1 MADSL
6 PPVCA
11 SSWVVFGVSTSFS
24 PDPHPRFSP
33 KKASNIRGLL
43 PIGEQVRVVS
53 DHLSLL
59 EKEYIE
65 KG

>member
-1 MADSL
+1 
-6 PPVCA
+6 
-11 SSWVVFGVSTSFS
+11 VFGVSRRFS
-24 PDPHPRFSP
+24 PDPHHRFSP
-33 KKASNIRGLL
+33 KKASNIKGLL

-59 EKEYIE
+59 EKEDIE